1 MGFTNAANYDDGWFI
16 WATNYQK
23 NYPVEDEQWIELARI
38 DEAEKKI
45 KSLETK
51 IGDLEALVKTLTD
64 KK

>member
-1 MGFTNAANYDDGWFI
+1 VA
-16 WATNYQK
+16 
-23 NYPVEDEQWIELARI
+23 DEQWIELARL

-51 IGDLEALVKTLTD
+51 VADLEALVKTLTD